1 MISASAVTTRHELIM
16 SLVAG
21 LSLIN
26 KVWKRAPQL
35 NNDLKSVPV
44 MARIFSYFGRCTEIS
59 LKFYGQ
65 TAIFDHFVRNRHFG
79 DSPFTDKAS
88 IFIDLSVN
96 DDDFIKCSAAHHLL
110 NYCT

>member
-44 MARIFSYFGRCTEIS
+44 MARIFSYSGRCTEIS

-65 TAIFDHFVRNRHFG
+65 KVVFDHFVRNRHFSG
-79 DSPFTDKAS
+79 RPFTDKLP

-96 DDDFIKCSAAHHLL
+96 GSDFAKCSAAHHLL

>member
-1 MISASAVTTRHELIM
+1 MISASAVTKRHELIM

-44 MARIFSYFGRCTEIS
+44 MARIFSYSGRCTEIS
-59 LKFYGQ
+59 LKF
-65 TAIFDHFVRNRHFG
+65 TDKEPILADLSVSKPH
-79 DSPFTDKAS
+79 FTDKPTFS
-88 IFIDLSVN
+88 GDLSVN
-96 DDDFIKCSAAHHLL
+96 F
-110 NYCT
+110 